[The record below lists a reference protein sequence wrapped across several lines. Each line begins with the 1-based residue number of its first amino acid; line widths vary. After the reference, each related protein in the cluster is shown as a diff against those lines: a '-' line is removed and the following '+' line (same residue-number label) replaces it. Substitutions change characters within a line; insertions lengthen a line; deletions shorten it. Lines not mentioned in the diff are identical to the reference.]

1 MTNDIITIIT
11 INYNNAEGLAKT
23 IASIDKQTNKEF
35 EYLIIDGGSDDN
47 SVEHAKKSVMCS
59 RIISEKDNGIYDAM
73 NKGAYLAKGEYIIF
87 INSGDELRK
96 NSIENFMNILCNTK
110 SVYDIY
116 HGILAFKKNGEVI
129 YYRGRRNN
137 LLTRSMIEHPTV
149 LMRKSTFIELKGFD
163 LQWRYVADYELMLRA
178 YLAKKRFFFVEEII
192 ADFDISGVSSVN
204 IKAPLESL
212 LLQRK
217 YNLINSFEYFC
228 KCFLLKMKEV
238 VSCLR

>member
-96 NSIENFMNILCNTK
+96 NSIENFM
-110 SVYDIY
+110 
-116 HGILAFKKNGEVI
+116 
-129 YYRGRRNN
+129 
-137 LLTRSMIEHPTV
+137 
-149 LMRKSTFIELKGFD
+149 
-163 LQWRYVADYELMLRA
+163 
-178 YLAKKRFFFVEEII
+178 
-192 ADFDISGVSSVN
+192 
-204 IKAPLESL
+204 
-212 LLQRK
+212 
-217 YNLINSFEYFC
+217 
-228 KCFLLKMKEV
+228 
-238 VSCLR
+238 